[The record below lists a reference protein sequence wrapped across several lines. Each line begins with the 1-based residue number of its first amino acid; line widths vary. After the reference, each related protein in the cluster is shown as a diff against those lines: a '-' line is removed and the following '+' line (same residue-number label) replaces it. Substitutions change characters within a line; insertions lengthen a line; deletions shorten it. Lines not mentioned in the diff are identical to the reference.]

1 MGLILLPSFQ
11 INKLNLNY
19 FSLWANLNG
28 KWIDNSQR
36 QKTNKQT
43 NKKNIRTTKIQT
55 FLEELMDVLS
65 TDTSLTI
72 SLFSEMVLW

>member
-1 MGLILLPSFQ
+1 MVNGLIIVRDKKQ
-11 INKLNLNY
+11 
-19 FSLWANLNG
+19 
-28 KWIDNSQR
+28 
-36 QKTNKQT
+36 TNKQT
-43 NKKNIRTTKIQT
+43 KKNIRTTKIQT

>member
-19 FSLWANLNG
+19 FSLWANLND

-43 NKKNIRTTKIQT
+43 KKNIRTTKIQT